1 MAHSI
6 DSPAPLAAPSRG
18 SAPPPD
24 PSTAPPSYLSTE
36 PTEPAS
42 SASATAP
49 DSTTSAPTD
58 PAAADPPLSKSALK
72 RQRKQERFD
81 ANKLARRAR
90 EKEQRKAKAA
100 EKRKLVELGVLE
112 KPDPKKAKQGKK
124 KLGPHGAR
132 VVIDVGFDELMSDKE
147 VKSMVSQLAYCYSA
161 NRSASQPFPLLIS
174 SFNGRL
180 KGMFDKRDDFK
191 SWKGVEWWEEGFE
204 GLYERAEE
212 QKPAVAEE
220 DPARAE
226 PTKPAGACPAADP
239 TVSIS
244 PSPSTSTSTSTVDG
258 AAPVPSSSSLPTPTI
273 AIGSLRGRPRSTTP
287 KSSIVY
293 LTGDSPNVLSSI
305 VPGTT
310 YVLGGIVDRNRYK
323 NLCLAKAERLGIAH
337 AQLPI
342 GEFLPEMQTRKVLTV
357 NQVFEIM
364 VNWVDSEREKA
375 DGKGDWREALRR
387 VMPERKFD
395 ADGRKKRAER
405 GGKAEAG
412 AQEEEEEEG
421 SEEEV
426 YVVQE
431 DEMEEGDELLVEK
444 VEEAREQAERE
455 VDRKE
460 EQAVMANVDASTA
473 A

>member
-1 MAHSI
+1 MADAI
-6 DSPAPLAAPSRG
+6 LPPAPLAAPSTG

-24 PSTAPPSYLSTE
+24 HSTPPPSALAADPTPSASTTATDSA
-36 PTEPAS
+36 P
-42 SASATAP
+42 SASASA
-49 DSTTSAPTD
+49 SAPD

-72 RQRKQERFD
+72 RLRKQERFD

-204 GLYERAEE
+204 GLYAHEE
-212 QKPAVAEE
+212 QHKPAAAEGE
-220 DPARAE
+220 PASAEE
-226 PTKPAGACPAADP
+226 PTKLTDASPAADP
-239 TVSIS
+239 TA
-244 PSPSTSTSTSTVDG
+244 STSTSTAD
-258 AAPVPSSSSLPTPTI
+258 ALAPAPAPAPASSSSPSPTI

-287 KSSIVY
+287 KSSVVY
-293 LTGDSPNVLSSI
+293 LTGDSPNVLTAI

-364 VNWVDSEREKA
+364 VNWVDSERDKT

-395 ADGRKKRAER
+395 ADGRKRRAER
-405 GGKAEAG
+405 GAKAEAG
-412 AQEEEEEEG
+412 APEEEEE
-421 SEEEV
+421 SDQDEV

-431 DEMEEGDELLVEK
+431 DEMGQDDEILVEK
-444 VEEAREQAERE
+444 VDEAREQAERE

-460 EQAVMANVDASTA
+460 EQAVMANVDASATA
-473 A
+473 